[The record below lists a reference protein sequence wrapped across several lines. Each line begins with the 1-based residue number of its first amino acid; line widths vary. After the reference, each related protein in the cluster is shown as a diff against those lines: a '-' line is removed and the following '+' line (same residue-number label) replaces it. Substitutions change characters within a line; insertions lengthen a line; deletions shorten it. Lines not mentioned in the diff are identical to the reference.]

1 MSLLTNMG
9 RVWSRISS
17 AFERTDIGVAGAA
30 YDDARSD
37 EDRVRPT
44 TTRYAPIREA
54 VERRVITFLRQE
66 IVSHLEIGYNE
77 IFLLHYIEIAAD
89 SQGKDALA
97 QFLHEFSPE
106 SRVQWVKKLLGPAV
120 GQHVSVEQFLGLD
133 KEFSAEALA
142 ETDPFEEEL
151 NHAATPPYR
160 VILHGRW
167 QHRPATADREETLSP
182 LPKPPHPAQSSD
194 PIPAAPPQPL
204 RLAGPCVR
212 LSVQDAKSPDLDK
225 GNGTRVV
232 EIDHFPAVLGSSIHA
247 DVEISGYYVSARHCT
262 LHWEGQQLWL
272 ADHSTNGTWI
282 DGERIHR
289 GTRIALVNGA
299 VLGFG
304 RDHGETDYDR
314 YPAIRAQLMRKPVA
328 PGASS
333 TPVAPSRSTPV
344 APAIV
349 TSMHTSG
356 KRVPLAVLAI
366 VDATGSPRRDIL
378 KLPFTIGRGSAQ
390 DYVVPDANQGV
401 SREHLVIEE
410 INRSG
415 AVTFNRAVG
424 KNGTFAGSQVLPER
438 FIWRFDQ
445 EIVLGEKW
453 TSAPVVRMSLR
464 HVEQTV

>member
-1 MSLLTNMG
+1 
-9 RVWSRISS
+9 
-17 AFERTDIGVAGAA
+17 
-30 YDDARSD
+30 
-37 EDRVRPT
+37 
-44 TTRYAPIREA
+44 
-54 VERRVITFLRQE
+54 
-66 IVSHLEIGYNE
+66 
-77 IFLLHYIEIAAD
+77 
-89 SQGKDALA
+89 
-97 QFLHEFSPE
+97 
-106 SRVQWVKKLLGPAV
+106 
-120 GQHVSVEQFLGLD
+120 
-133 KEFSAEALA
+133 
-142 ETDPFEEEL
+142 
-151 NHAATPPYR
+151 
-160 VILHGRW
+160 
-167 QHRPATADREETLSP
+167 
-182 LPKPPHPAQSSD
+182 
-194 PIPAAPPQPL
+194 
-204 RLAGPCVR
+204 
-212 LSVQDAKSPDLDK
+212 
-225 GNGTRVV
+225 
-232 EIDHFPAVLGSSIHA
+232 
-247 DVEISGYYVSARHCT
+247 
-262 LHWEGQQLWL
+262 
-272 ADHSTNGTWI
+272 
-282 DGERIHR
+282 
-289 GTRIALVNGA
+289 